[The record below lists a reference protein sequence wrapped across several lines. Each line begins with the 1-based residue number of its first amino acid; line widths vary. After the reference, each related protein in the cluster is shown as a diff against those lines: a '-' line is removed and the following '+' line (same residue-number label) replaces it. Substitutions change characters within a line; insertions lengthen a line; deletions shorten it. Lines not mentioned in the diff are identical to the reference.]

1 LSLNRSATHPTTAPA
16 PDALPT
22 SLDAY
27 ERCVLQRA
35 LEESGGDASATA
47 RLLGIGRSTL
57 YRKLVKHGLLPGNR
71 SAPGKTARLLR
82 PRSIR

>member
-1 LSLNRSATHPTTAPA
+1 MAPV

-27 ERCVLQRA
+27 ERCVLERA
-35 LEESGGDASATA
+35 LEESGGDASAAA

-57 YRKLVKHGLLPGNR
+57 YRKLAKHNLLTGPR
-71 SAPGKTARLLR
+71 SHPSKSARLLR